1 MVAVSENRSAT
12 ALHPWV
18 GRVGINEHFAFQ
30 FRAAFRAICVVHQAI
45 LVHGRLFEADAVFRF
60 NADRSIGDW
69 PVPTVDRETVWESAV
84 AAKTRGK
91 RGSKG
96 CKTKS
101 IPQIRG
107 PRQLPLGARLHVAA
121 R

>member
-18 GRVGINEHFAFQ
+18 GRVGINEHFTFQ

-84 AAKTRGK
+84 AAKTHAE
-91 RGSKG
+91 RGSNG
-96 CKTKS
+96 CQNKS
-101 IPQIRG
+101 IPAIRST
-107 PRQLPLGARLHVAA
+107 RPLTLAA
-121 R
+121 S